1 MITIPLILS
10 VIILLGVRI
19 VKCIFPSMSVAM
31 CIIRCILIVLVTLIG
46 YGLFLLQT
54 KNKDIR
60 DTVDELIPS
69 KIIIKRRS

>member
-1 MITIPLILS
+1 
-10 VIILLGVRI
+10 
-19 VKCIFPSMSVAM
+19 M